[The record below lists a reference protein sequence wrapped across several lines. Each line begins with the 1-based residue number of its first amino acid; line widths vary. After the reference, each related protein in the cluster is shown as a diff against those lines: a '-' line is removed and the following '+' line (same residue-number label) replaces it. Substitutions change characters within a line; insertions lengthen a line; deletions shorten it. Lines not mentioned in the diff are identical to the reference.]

1 MGFPSGVS
9 ATPSHPPTRSASG
22 ARKWLL
28 GSTLGLLAF
37 VLISSAGL
45 FVALRSSLPRLDG
58 TANLP
63 TLSAEATIER
73 DAEGHVTIRA
83 ANRLDAAR
91 ALGYAHAQDRFFQM
105 DLLRRLGSGR
115 LAELAGAALVEQD
128 QANRIFRGAALAD
141 AAFLLLPKPEQDL
154 LLAYTEGVNAGLD
167 SLSVRPPEYLL
178 LRKSPEQWQPRDCLI
193 LNLTFGFNLQDAT
206 GDPDLRRELLR
217 RSLHPAAYAFFV
229 PRGTDRD
236 ATLDGHQFP
245 EPRVPTAEEFTAP
258 PPPAA
263 KTNTLTAAT
272 HEPDSDPVVPGSNA
286 WALGRGVTQSGAALI
301 ADDMH
306 LEITAPGVWYRA
318 VIVWKEYGI
327 ERMLAGVTLPG
338 APTLITGSN
347 GNIAW
352 GFTNSQIDTTDLV
365 ELELDPANPN
375 RYRTPDGWRDFEVI
389 DEPILVAHSDPI
401 PFKVTNTIWGPVIP
415 PSTNLPAYAACWVMA
430 RPEALAP
437 LSFPLEDASNVSQ
450 AIEAAHRTP
459 RPAQNFV
466 IGDRFGNIAWTL
478 IGMVP
483 DRGTG
488 TGEFPEKW
496 SAPGSAWKG
505 TLAPDDFP
513 TVLNPKGARIWTAN
527 QRITGDSRYLRFGDG
542 GWDSGARAARIRDD
556 LLSLSNA
563 TPADM
568 LAVQLD
574 DTIPLM
580 QPWRDRLV
588 TAVNRLRTE
597 SVAANPTNAVA
608 WDGLTSELQS
618 WNGRAA
624 ADSTAF
630 LPIARFRRQTHNL
643 LHEPLWW
650 TVRRLDP
657 RFGGTDNQSERTVEI
672 LLREKPAHFLNP
684 KFASY
689 DALLDEAARR
699 ALSVTNGLPAPPR
712 TWGSAN
718 KTSVRHRLSPALPD
732 WLARHLD
739 MEPEPQSGFS
749 YGLPRIAAPGFGA
762 SQRFGIIPGD
772 EATSYLHTPA
782 GQSGHFLSPFYRNSH
797 PAWMQGKPTPLL
809 GLAPRHRLTLRAAR

>member
-1 MGFPSGVS
+1 
-9 ATPSHPPTRSASG
+9 
-22 ARKWLL
+22 
-28 GSTLGLLAF
+28 
-37 VLISSAGL
+37 
-45 FVALRSSLPRLDG
+45 
-58 TANLP
+58 
-63 TLSAEATIER
+63 
-73 DAEGHVTIRA
+73 
-83 ANRLDAAR
+83 
-91 ALGYAHAQDRFFQM
+91 M

-128 QANRIFRGAALAD
+128 QANRIFRGAPLAD
-141 AAFLLLPKPEQDL
+141 AAFRLLPIPEQDL
-154 LLAYTEGVNAGLD
+154 LVAYTEGVNAGLD
-167 SLSVRPPEYLL
+167 SLTVRPPEYLL
-178 LRKSPEQWQPRDCLI
+178 LRKSPERWQPRDCLI

-206 GDPDLRRELLR
+206 GAPDLRRELLR

-258 PPPAA
+258 APPAA
-263 KTNTLTAAT
+263 KTNSQSAAVQDASD
-272 HEPDSDPVVPGSNA
+272 EPVLPGSNA
-286 WALGRGVTQSGAALI
+286 WALGRGVTQSGAALV

-375 RYRTPDGWRDFEVI
+375 RYRTPDGWREFEVI

-430 RPEALAP
+430 RPAALAP
-437 LSFPLEDASNVSQ
+437 LSFPLENAENVSQ
-450 AIEAAHRTP
+450 ALEAAHRTP
-459 RPAQNFV
+459 RPVQNFV
-466 IGDRFGNIAWTL
+466 VGDRFGNIAWTL
-478 IGMVP
+478 IGMIP

-496 SAPGSAWKG
+496 SVPGAAWKG

-513 TVLNPKGARIWTAN
+513 TVLNPNGARIWTAN
-527 QRITGDSRYLRFGDG
+527 QRITGDPRYLRFGDG

-588 TAVNRLRTE
+588 SAVNRLRTE
-597 SVAANPTNAVA
+597 SVAGNPTNAVV
-608 WDGLTSELQS
+608 WDGLAAELRS
-618 WNGRAA
+618 WNGRAT

-630 LPIARFRRQTHNL
+630 LPIARFRRQAHNL

-672 LLREKPAHFLNP
+672 LLREKPDHFLNP

-689 DALLDEAARR
+689 EALLDEAARR

-749 YGLPRIAAPGFGA
+749 YGLPRIAAAGFGA

-772 EATSYLHTPA
+772 EAASYLHTPA

-809 GLAPRHRLTLRAAR
+809 GLAPRHRLTLRPAR